1 MLAIFFQSLI
11 IGYSGA
17 MIPGPM
23 FTYTVDK
30 SIRYGVKPGLL
41 VSLGHVLLELI
52 LVVLIFAGIGKVLAS
67 DLANIIIGIAGGLV
81 LAYLGFNMLRDVYL
95 DRISLDVKA
104 GGGGKQGNMFLAGIL
119 LSATNPYFIIWWSA
133 VGLALIMNA
142 YQVFGFAGVAFF
154 YVGHIIA
161 DISWFTFL
169 AALVSKSRHLINI
182 KIYKTTIALLAIFL
196 IGFAVRFFAN
206 SLIQIV
212 GS

>member
-52 LVVLIFAGIGKVLAS
+52 LAVFIFAGIGKVLAS